1 MSEAR
6 EFVDFQ
12 IEDRIAIVVVD
23 RPPVNALNRQVED
36 EIEDVFEELGSLNE
50 IGAVIIRGGGEKA
63 FIAGA
68 DIQMISGKA
77 AKEAYEMSES
87 TKRVLLKVERFERAV
102 IAAVDGLALG
112 GGCEVALAC
121 DIRVADES
129 AVFGFPEVSLGLLP
143 GAGGTQRLTR
153 LVGSGKAK
161 ELILTG
167 DPVSADEAKRIGLV
181 ERVAPKGEAVSEAK
195 RLAQRVLLRGPI
207 AIVNAKKAINEGL
220 HMAFEDGFKRESQ
233 LFSALFETRDM
244 REGVNAFLEKRK
256 PNFTGK

>member
-1 MSEAR
+1 MSETR
-6 EFVDFQ
+6 EFVNFQ
-12 IEDRIAIVVVD
+12 IEDGIAVVVVD

-63 FIAGA
+63 FMAGA
-68 DIQMISGKA
+68 GIQMLSEKG

-87 TKRVLLKVERFERAV
+87 TKRVFSKIERFERVV

-129 AVFGFPEVSLGLLP
+129 ALFGFPEVSLGLLP

-167 DPVSADEAKRIGLV
+167 DPVSADEAKRIGLI

-220 HMAFEDGFKRESQ
+220 HMTPEDGFKRESQ

-256 PNFTGK
+256 PNFLGE